1 MNTLADDSG
10 SSKEDKFKGHTTR
23 CPPDV
28 DVNIL
33 QAGYT
38 GFKHQMYMM
47 RYEITINKVEIVVPF
62 EFY

>member
-1 MNTLADDSG
+1 MNTLADDCG
-10 SSKEDKFKGHTTR
+10 SRKEDTFNGHTTR
-23 CPPDV
+23 CPSDV

-47 RYEITINKVEIVVPF
+47 RYEIKIIKVEIVVPF